1 MKMLIQTFRQNAAGL
16 NYNLTKNK
24 NLKYEKLFMKTT
36 IFARICTFFEDD
48 YTYKRFVYL
57 HETWIFAK
65 GNFKH
70 SWDNGSGKY
79 AKRIGSEV

>member
-1 MKMLIQTFRQNAAGL
+1 
-16 NYNLTKNK
+16 
-24 NLKYEKLFMKTT
+24 MKTT

-65 GNFKH
+65 GNLNIAGITAAANMPSALVLK
-70 SWDNGSGKY
+70 SEGKGY
-79 AKRIGSEV
+79 CFACGIKEWFHNK